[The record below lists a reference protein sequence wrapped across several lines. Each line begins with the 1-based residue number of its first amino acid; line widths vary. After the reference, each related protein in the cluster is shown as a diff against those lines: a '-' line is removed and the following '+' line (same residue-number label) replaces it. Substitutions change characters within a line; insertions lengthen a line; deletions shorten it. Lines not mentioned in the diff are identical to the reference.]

1 MAGLTPD
8 DLTHAQVQDE
18 LEAHVGTGAALPP
31 AVMAHLAGCPACR
44 AHLELLRD
52 VTLAL
57 LEDVPEV
64 TPPPAMRMHV
74 LDAARKTP
82 GPARRWW
89 PAALGVAAAISGVL
103 ALGTLLTPSRGTA
116 ATLPD
121 PAVVVSTG
129 TSLLIASNDR
139 AGTLSV
145 VAGGRV
151 SASMSSGGREAAW
164 FTEGVRLG
172 DRVFLADAANDRV
185 LEIQPSP
192 LTILRTYSV
201 PDGVAGL
208 TATSGPDGGRVYFKS
223 VRGEVGTLGGARIT
237 IATAPGMPLAD
248 VMDGVLLV
256 GDALFVTH
264 HLSGEICVLDP
275 RTLAVRRRV
284 AVGGMPVALEA
295 VPGGILALDVTGRLL
310 QLDLDGVV
318 VQTWAVGGH
327 PDKLGVNG
335 DVAILT
341 DRGGTVT
348 RVNLGTGQL
357 ERARLAHPMDVVSL
371 PDGGFAVAEGGLG
384 VRVLDTELRTTA
396 SIEGSR

>member
-52 VTLAL
+52 VALAL

-74 LDAARKTP
+74 LDTARKTP
-82 GPARRWW
+82 SPARRWW

-335 DVAILT
+335 DVAIMT

-357 ERARLAHPMDVVSL
+357 ERARMAHPMDVVSL

>member
-52 VTLAL
+52 VALAL

-82 GPARRWW
+82 SPARRWW

-357 ERARLAHPMDVVSL
+357 ERARMAHPMDVVSL

>member
-8 DLTHAQVQDE
+8 DLTHAQVHDE
-18 LEAHVGTGAALPP
+18 LEGHVGTGASLSQA
-31 AVMAHLAGCPACR
+31 ATAHLAACPACR

-52 VTLAL
+52 VELAL
-57 LEDVPEV
+57 LENVPEV
-64 TPPPAMRMHV
+64 TPPPAMRIHV
-74 LDAARKTP
+74 LDAARNTP
-82 GPARRWW
+82 RPIRRWG

-129 TSLLIASNDR
+129 TDLLIASNDR

-145 VAGGRV
+145 VTNGRV
-151 SASMSSGGREAAW
+151 SASVASGGREAAW

-185 LEIQPSP
+185 LEVQPSP
-192 LTILRTYSV
+192 LSILTTYPV

-223 VRGEVGTLGGARIT
+223 VRGEVGTLGGARVT

-264 HLSGEICVLDP
+264 HLSGEVCVLDP

-284 AVGGMPVALEA
+284 VVGGMPVALEA
-295 VPGGILALDVTGRLL
+295 LRDGVLALDVTGRLL
-310 QLDLDGVV
+310 RLDSGGAV

-348 RVNLGTGQL
+348 RVNLGTGHV
-357 ERARLAHPMDVVSL
+357 ERATVTHPMDVVSL
-371 PDGGFAVAEGGLG
+371 PGGAFAVAEGGRG
-384 VRVLDTELRTTA
+384 VRVLDGDLKTTS
-396 SIEGSR
+396 SIEGER